1 MRNKHWSKV
10 QNLAETVKNPNIVIK
25 GRHSYYSD
33 AWSGSFED
41 YCVRYLYGDEY
52 SLAHWE
58 PQWKTDKLYLKEY
71 LAEHNITDILFL
83 QEAEQQMFDLYNH
96 NISDTVVR

>member
-1 MRNKHWSKV
+1 MSEIKCPNCGKV
-10 QNLAETVKNPNIVIK
+10 FKI
-25 GRHSYYSD
+25 
-33 AWSGSFED
+33 
-41 YCVRYLYGDEY
+41 DEESY
-52 SLAHWE
+52 SLILQQARNSE
-58 PQWKTDKLYLKEY
+58 FNKEIDEQLENKLKLALNESENGFRDKLYLKEY

>member
-1 MRNKHWSKV
+1 MQNNRNLLIISDSLSWQV
-10 QNLAETVKNPNIVIK
+10 DYILAENFENTYVINL
-25 GRHSYYSD
+25 
-33 AWSGSFED
+33 
-41 YCVRYLYGDEY
+41 RYGK
-52 SLAHWE
+52 
-58 PQWKTDKLYLKEY
+58 WKTDKLYLKEY

>member
-58 PQWKTDKLYLKEY
+58 PQWKLI
-71 LAEHNITDILFL
+71 NF
-83 QEAEQQMFDLYNH
+83 
-96 NISDTVVR
+96 ISATMSALLTHWKKR